1 MLDERPVTEL
11 SVQTVPADLLTAKR
25 QASERWLH
33 VAAHEA
39 LRPGPSLRVAEAV
52 ASAPQ
57 NVHAVGV
64 GRKVVEGVVT
74 DVLSVRFYVVQKLA
88 QSLLAPESRIPE
100 TIDSVPTDVIES
112 APSFIARGLT
122 PCSFDRRRKQRP
134 APAGI
139 SVAHRDVTAGT
150 IACYCRSTRDAE
162 GDETFLLSNNHV
174 LANLDEAQV
183 GDDVLQP
190 GPADGGTAAADRFAV
205 LHRSEP
211 IVMDSMT
218 ANAVDAAIARVL
230 DTEAFDASIC
240 SIGRVGGTLPATEE
254 MRVRKH
260 GRSTGLTEGVVADVS
275 YDALVGMSHL
285 DPNLIALFDDQIR
298 IDVASPYPA
307 FELGGDSGSLVVTG
321 SGPHA
326 VGLYFAGPPSGDYG
340 VANPIDSV
348 LSALGITLL

>member
-1 MLDERPVTEL
+1 MSDERPAAEL
-11 SVQTVPADLLTAKR
+11 SVQTVPADLLSAKR
-25 QASERWLH
+25 QASERWLR

-52 ASAPQ
+52 ALAPQ

-88 QSLLAPESRIPE
+88 ESLLAPDSRIPE
-100 TIDSVPTDVIES
+100 TIDGVPTDVIES
-112 APSFIARGLT
+112 APAFIAQAPS

-150 IACYCRSTRDAE
+150 IACYCRSTRDGE
-162 GDETFLLSNNHV
+162 EDETFLLSNNHV

-190 GPADGGTAAADRFAV
+190 GTADGGTAAAHRFAV

-211 IVMDSMT
+211 IVMDGTT

-230 DTEAFDASIC
+230 DAESFDASIC
-240 SIGRVGGTLPATEE
+240 SIGRVGGILPATEE

-260 GRSTGLTEGVVADVS
+260 GRTTGLTEGVVADVS

-298 IDVASPYPA
+298 IDVTSPYPA
-307 FELGGDSGSLVVTG
+307 FGLPGDSGSLVVTG
-321 SGPHA
+321 WGRHA

-348 LSALGITLL
+348 LSALEITLL

>member
-1 MLDERPVTEL
+1 MPERPADEL
-11 SVQTVPADLLTAKR
+11 SVQTVPADLLSAKR
-25 QASERWLH
+25 LASERWLR

-52 ASAPQ
+52 ALAPQ

-64 GRKVVEGVVT
+64 GRKVVEGVVS

-88 QSLLAPESRIPE
+88 QSLLGPESRIPE
-100 TIDSVPTDVIES
+100 TIEGVPTDVIES
-112 APSFIARGLT
+112 APAFIAQGLS

-150 IACYCRSTRDAE
+150 IACYCRSTCDGE
-162 GDETFLLSNNHV
+162 GDEIFLLSNNHV

-183 GDDVLQP
+183 GDDVRQP
-190 GPADGGTAAADRFAV
+190 GPADGGTAADRFAV
-205 LHRSEP
+205 LHRSQP
-211 IVMDSMT
+211 IALDGTT

-230 DTEAFDASIC
+230 DAESFDASIC

-260 GRSTGLTEGVVADVS
+260 GRTTGLTEGVVADVS

-298 IDVASPYPA
+298 IDVAPPYPA
-307 FELGGDSGSLVVTG
+307 FGLGGDSGSLVVTG
-321 SGPHA
+321 WGRHA

-348 LSALGITLL
+348 LSTLGITLL

>member
-1 MLDERPVTEL
+1 MADERPADEL
-11 SVQTVPADLLTAKR
+11 LAHAVPTDVLSAKR
-25 QASERWLH
+25 LASERWLR
-33 VAAHEA
+33 VAAHQA

-52 ASAPQ
+52 ALAPQ

-64 GRKVVEGVVT
+64 GRKIVEGVVS

-88 QSLLAPESRIPE
+88 MSLLGPESRIPE
-100 TIDSVPTDVIES
+100 TIEGVPTDVIES
-112 APSFIARGLT
+112 APAFIAQGLSS
-122 PCSFDRRRKQRP
+122 CSSDRRSKQRP

-150 IACYCRSTRDAE
+150 IACYCRSTYDGE
-162 GDETFLLSNNHV
+162 GDEIFLLSNNHV

-190 GPADGGTAAADRFAV
+190 GRADGGTAAADRLAV
-205 LHRSEP
+205 LHRSVP
-211 IVMDSMT
+211 IT
-218 ANAVDAAIARVL
+218 AGGTTPNAVDAAIARVL
-230 DTEAFDASIC
+230 DAESFEASIC

-260 GRSTGLTEGVVADVS
+260 GRTTGLTEGVVADVS

-285 DPNLIALFDDQIR
+285 DPNLIALFADQIR
-298 IDVASPYPA
+298 IDVAPPYPA
-307 FELGGDSGSLVVTG
+307 FGLSGDSGSLVVAG
-321 SGPHA
+321 WGRHA
-326 VGLYFAGPPSGDYG
+326 VGLDFAGPPSGDYG
-340 VANPIDSV
+340 VANPIEGV